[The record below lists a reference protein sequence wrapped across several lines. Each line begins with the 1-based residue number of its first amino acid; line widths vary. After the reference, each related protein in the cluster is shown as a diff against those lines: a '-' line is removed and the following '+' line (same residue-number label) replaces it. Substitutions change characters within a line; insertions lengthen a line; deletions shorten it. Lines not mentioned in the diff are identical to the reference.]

1 MSEEL
6 PGLAPLRAMLGASDN
21 SQLIVR
27 GMAIVVAVGTFYVVS
42 TEALY
47 GDAPPLPQSQVEAN
61 IAPIGTVALTAPP
74 APAVESAPVAEE
86 ARQLRKPL
94 RSLKKLRA
102 EEAPAVEEA
111 APVAEEA
118 PAVEE
123 AAPVAEEAPA
133 VEETAPVAEEA
144 PAVEEDRSGR

>member
-27 GMAIVVAVGTFYVVS
+27 GMGIIVAVGTFYVVS

-47 GDAPPLPQSQVEAN
+47 GDAPPLPLTQVEAN
-61 IAPIGTVALTAPP
+61 IVPIGTVALTAPP
-74 APAVESAPVAEE
+74 APAVEEV
-86 ARQLRKPL
+86 
-94 RSLKKLRA
+94 
-102 EEAPAVEEA
+102 PAVEET
-111 APVAEEA
+111 APV
-118 PAVEE
+118 VEE

-144 PAVEEDRSGR
+144 PAV